1 MMTRYEFETTYLYER
16 FHVSLGARR
25 TTISIDKTLSILMS
39 LALGAQPNTPAAHLA
54 LREWLQM
61 HLNKNGDPHQNNV
74 SHWLRGKIAEALI
87 GTDLRQKY
95 DQWCE
100 DEWIKDYPAPPRK
113 LTERDRSL

>member
-1 MMTRYEFETTYLYER
+1 MMTRYEFDRTYLYHR

-39 LALGAQPNTPAAHLA
+39 LQLGAQPNTPAAHLA

-61 HLNKNGDPHQNNV
+61 HLDRNGDPDQTNV
-74 SHWLRGKIAEALI
+74 SHWLRSKIAEALVSP
-87 GTDLRQKY
+87 DLRQKY

-100 DEWIKDYPAPPRK
+100 VEWIKDYPAQPSD
-113 LTERDRSL
+113 LTERDHSL